1 VFHETDLTLADGRT
15 LHVYD
20 AGGHGLPV
28 LWQHGTPNIGTP
40 PSPLLAAAER
50 LGVRWVGH
58 DRPGY
63 GGSTR
68 QPGRTVAAVADDA
81 AAVADALGF
90 DRFAVMGHSGGGPH
104 ALACAALLPDRVVGV
119 VAASGPAPYDA
130 EGLDFHAGMAA
141 AGVAS
146 TTAAA
151 AGREAREALE
161 EGEGEA
167 DFGFTPGDEEALGG
181 RWSWFLDVVRP
192 ALAAGP
198 AGMIDDDLAAVAPW
212 GFAPEQVQAPVLL
225 LHGEADRVVPP
236 AHATWLAQHLPDVEL
251 RLTSGDGHITVMD
264 GAEDALAWMATAERW
279 TATGGAGA

>member
-1 VFHETDLTLADGRT
+1 MFTETDLTLPDGRT

-20 AGGHGLPV
+20 AGGPGLPV

-40 PSPLLAAAER
+40 PAPLLAAAER

-68 QPGRTVAAVADDA
+68 HPGRTVSAVAADA
-81 AAVADALGF
+81 GAVADALGF

-104 ALACAALLPDRVVGV
+104 ALACAALLPDRVTRV

-130 EGLDFHAGMAA
+130 DGLDFLAGMAE

-151 AGREAREALE
+151 AGREAREALVE
-161 EGEGEA
+161 AEGEA
-167 DFGFTPGDEEALGG
+167 DFGFSPGDQEALGG

-192 ALAAGP
+192 ALASGP

-212 GFAPEQVQAPVLL
+212 GFTPEEVHVPALL
-225 LHGEADRVVPP
+225 LHGDADRVVPP
-236 AHATWLAQHLPDVEL
+236 AHATWLAEHLPDVEL
-251 RLTSGDGHITVMD
+251 RLGRGDGHITVMD
-264 GAEDALAWMATAERW
+264 AAEDALAWLAAAER
-279 TATGGAGA
+279 